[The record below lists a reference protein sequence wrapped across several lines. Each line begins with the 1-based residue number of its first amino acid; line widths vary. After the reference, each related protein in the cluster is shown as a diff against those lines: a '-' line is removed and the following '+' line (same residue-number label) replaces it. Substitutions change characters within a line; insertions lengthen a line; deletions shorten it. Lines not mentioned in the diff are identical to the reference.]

1 MSASLR
7 AAASLLDGT
16 LIDRV
21 RPERLGRITGFENGV
36 ALARGIDLAIGA
48 GARIALDDGNWTTGV
63 AVGFGARGV
72 SLLPLAGEG
81 AIALGA
87 AVAEDKL
94 ALIPEVG
101 PALLGRVIDPMGMPI
116 DGRGPI
122 IGARRF
128 HHSGTR
134 NPLSRARVR
143 EALPTGVRV
152 IDGLATLGVGQ
163 RLAIVAGAGVGK
175 TTLLMQMM
183 RGIDADVVVVALIGE
198 RAREI
203 SDFVEGQTGN
213 GVLDRAVVVASAADA
228 PAALRLRGIERATAI
243 AEDFSNNGKRVLLI
257 VDSLT
262 RVAHAQ
268 REIGLAVGE
277 PPTVKGYPPSALA
290 IIPRIVERVGGNRQ
304 SGGAITALF
313 TVLADGDELDDPV
326 VDATR
331 SITDGQIVLSRRLAE
346 SGVFPAVDIGRT
358 LSRTMADCVDA
369 EHLAAA
375 SAVRDAWS
383 LAEENHDLVLI
394 GAYRAGADPAVDRA
408 LGLRG
413 AITDFIRQDSGTR
426 ADMTGTVA
434 VLGAL
439 VRS

>member
-7 AAASLLDGT
+7 AAASLLDR
-16 LIDRV
+16 LLVERI
-21 RPERLGRITGFENGV
+21 RPERFGRIVGIESGV
-36 ALARGIDLAIGA
+36 ALARGIDLAIGS
-48 GARIALDDGNWTTGV
+48 GARIALADGRWTPGV
-63 AVGFGARGV
+63 AVGLGERGV
-72 SLLPLAGEG
+72 SLLPLAGDA

-87 AVAEDKL
+87 AVAEDAL
-94 ALIPEVG
+94 ALLPEVG
-101 PALLGRVIDPMGMPI
+101 PALLGRVLDGAGEPI
-116 DGRGPI
+116 DGLGPV

-128 HHSGTR
+128 AGEAKR
-134 NPLSRARVR
+134 NPLARARVR
-143 EALPTGVRV
+143 ETLPTGIRV

-175 TTLLMQMM
+175 TTLLTQMM
-183 RGIDADVVVVALIGE
+183 QGIVADVVVVALIGE

-203 SDFVEGQTGN
+203 SDFVDGHLGEGVRN
-213 GVLDRAVVVASAADA
+213 RAVVIASAADA
-228 PAALRLRGIERATAI
+228 PAALRLRGIDRATAI
-243 AEDFSNNGKRVLLI
+243 AEDFSNAGKRVLLI

-290 IIPRIVERVGGNRQ
+290 IIPRIVERVGGNRA

-331 SITDGQIVLSRRLAE
+331 AITDGQIVLSRRLAE
-346 SGVFPAVDIGRT
+346 SGIYPAVDIART
-358 LSRTMADCVDA
+358 LSRTMADCVDPA
-369 EHLAAA
+369 HLADA

-383 LAEENHDLVLI
+383 LAEENRDLVLI

-408 LGLRG
+408 LGLCA
-413 AITDFIRQDSGTR
+413 AITDFIRQEAGSR
-426 ADMTGTVA
+426 ADMVGTVA
-434 VLGAL
+434 VLSAL
-439 VRS
+439 VRL